1 MSESK
6 YPDWYHGPRGPSDE
20 VKAQR
25 KISAQLKRIEAKL
38 DAVGTAP
45 REAQAD
51 PQKGHSP
58 YVTEE
63 GHRYYVPDITPPGPA
78 PVPQTEGEAILNR
91 HQDKA
96 VKESAIYKAMTEG
109 ECPQCGGDGKGPLTH
124 HFGEPCPTCSGTGKE
139 KA

>member
-63 GHRYYVPDITPPGPA
+63 GHRYYVPDTTPPGPA
-78 PVPQTEGEAILNR
+78 PVPQTEGEADAPTIPR
-91 HQDKA
+91 PVYRD
-96 VKESAIYKAMTEG
+96 VG
-109 ECPQCGGDGKGPLTH
+109 EKVCPNCRNGRWSRPD
-124 HFGEPCPTCSGTGKE
+124 CPTCSGTGKE

>member
-1 MSESK
+1 MT
-6 YPDWYHGPRGPSDE
+6 
-20 VKAQR
+20 
-25 KISAQLKRIEAKL
+25 
-38 DAVGTAP
+38 GTAP
-45 REAQAD
+45 QEAQAD
-51 PQKGHSP
+51 PKKEQGCEAHNL
-58 YVTEE
+58 
-63 GHRYYVPDITPPGPA
+63 PGCLHC

-139 KA
+139 GEK